1 MRAAPWMI
9 LIGPAA
15 TGKSTLGED
24 MASPTGTLATTVLH
38 TDGDPPAR
46 TLARLLTSCRTG
58 YRSEP

>member
-1 MRAAPWMI
+1 MI

-15 TGKSTLGED
+15 TGKSTLGKG

-38 TDGDPPAR
+38 TDGEPPAR